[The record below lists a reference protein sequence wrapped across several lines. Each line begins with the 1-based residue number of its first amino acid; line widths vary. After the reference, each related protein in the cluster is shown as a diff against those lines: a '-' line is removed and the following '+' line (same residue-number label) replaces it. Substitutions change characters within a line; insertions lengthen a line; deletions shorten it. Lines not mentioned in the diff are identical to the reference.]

1 MSGIEKVATLT
12 IAVKDQEEALR
23 WFTEKLA
30 FEKRMDLA
38 APGMRWLTIA
48 PRKQK
53 ESAQLPGQI
62 RAWFSS
68 D

>member
-1 MSGIEKVATLT
+1 MMKG
-12 IAVKDQEEALR
+12 DDDRGFGGR